1 MIILRRNPRCLTSHR
16 AVPKFRV
23 NTRGTHAF
31 KYLNSIMMCDASGQR
46 AIWKLSAIALLSCF
60 FLLGSL
66 RAQAPP
72 PASPAVAAESAPP
85 RFSPEELNQLLAP
98 VALYP
103 DALVALILPAST
115 VPSDLVLAARYL
127 SSNGDPAQVAN
138 QPWDDSV
145 KSLVRYP
152 DVVKWMDQNLE
163 WTTQVGEA
171 FLDQPADVMN
181 AIQQLRARAIA
192 AGNLIDTPQQRIVKE
207 KNCVCVRIVPAE
219 PEVIYVPQYDPDGV
233 YVQPYA
239 PYLRPALTFGVGFAV
254 GSWLNYDCDWPRRR
268 VCVGDW
274 HPGWKHD
281 WNPGWTWNR
290 GWKGDWNRK
299 RGGDYAVNVVNI
311 DRDSARFW
319 EPGPRIRRQHWQ
331 RQRNDNFDVNGRRGD
346 ARGAGPR
353 FPAVARPL
361 RRDFGGGEYK
371 GAGHKSGGEFKGG
384 GREYKGGG
392 HKGGGEYKGGGQHKG
407 GGEFKGGGQ
416 HKGGGEFKG
425 GGQHKGKGGK
435 GEKKGKKGKD

>member
-1 MIILRRNPRCLTSHR
+1 
-16 AVPKFRV
+16 
-23 NTRGTHAF
+23 
-31 KYLNSIMMCDASGQR
+31 
-46 AIWKLSAIALLSCF
+46 
-60 FLLGSL
+60 
-66 RAQAPP
+66 
-72 PASPAVAAESAPP
+72 
-85 RFSPEELNQLLAP
+85 
-98 VALYP
+98 
-103 DALVALILPAST
+103 
-115 VPSDLVLAARYL
+115 
-127 SSNGDPAQVAN
+127 
-138 QPWDDSV
+138 
-145 KSLVRYP
+145 
-152 DVVKWMDQNLE
+152 
-163 WTTQVGEA
+163 
-171 FLDQPADVMN
+171 
-181 AIQQLRARAIA
+181 
-192 AGNLIDTPQQRIVKE
+192 VKE

-319 EPGPRIRRQHWQ
+319 EPSPRIRRQHWQ

-425 GGQHKGKGGK
+425 GGQHKGGGESKGGGQHKGKGGK
-435 GEKKGKKGKD
+435 GGKKGKKGKD

>member
-1 MIILRRNPRCLTSHR
+1 
-16 AVPKFRV
+16 
-23 NTRGTHAF
+23 
-31 KYLNSIMMCDASGQR
+31 
-46 AIWKLSAIALLSCF
+46 
-60 FLLGSL
+60 
-66 RAQAPP
+66 
-72 PASPAVAAESAPP
+72 
-85 RFSPEELNQLLAP
+85 
-98 VALYP
+98 
-103 DALVALILPAST
+103 
-115 VPSDLVLAARYL
+115 
-127 SSNGDPAQVAN
+127 
-138 QPWDDSV
+138 
-145 KSLVRYP
+145 
-152 DVVKWMDQNLE
+152 
-163 WTTQVGEA
+163 
-171 FLDQPADVMN
+171 
-181 AIQQLRARAIA
+181 
-192 AGNLIDTPQQRIVKE
+192 
-207 KNCVCVRIVPAE
+207 
-219 PEVIYVPQYDPDGV
+219 
-233 YVQPYA
+233 VQPYA

-319 EPGPRIRRQHWQ
+319 EPSPRIRRQHWQ

-361 RRDFGGGEYK
+361 RRDFGGGGEYK

-392 HKGGGEYKGGGQHKG
+392 HKGGGEFKGGGQHKG